1 MGGKYYK
8 DPTADAAMANI
19 KRQVKN
25 RKDEEERI
33 QKRLN
38 RLFQR
43 MSSIGMSRKEMVDM
57 LKHEF
62 QKFLKKYD

>member
-1 MGGKYYK
+1 MGGRYYK
-8 DPTADAAMANI
+8 DPTADAAMANV
-19 KRQVKN
+19 KRQVRN

-43 MSSIGMSRKEMVDM
+43 MSSIGMSRKEMVAM

-62 QKFLKKYD
+62 QKF

>member
-1 MGGKYYK
+1 MSGRYYK
-8 DPTADAAMANI
+8 DPTADAAIANV
-19 KRQVKN
+19 KREVKN

-43 MSSIGMSRKEMVDM
+43 MSSIGMSRKEMVAM
-57 LKHEF
+57 LKHEY
-62 QKFLKKYD
+62 KNFLRKYD

>member
-25 RKDEEERI
+25 RKDEEERLRRTVG
-33 QKRLN
+33 QVFR
-38 RLFQR
+38 R
-43 MSSIGMSRKEMVDM
+43 MGSIGMTRKEMVAM
-57 LKHEF
+57 LKHEY
-62 QKFLKKYD
+62 KNFLRKCD

>member
-1 MGGKYYK
+1 MSGRYYK
-8 DPTADAAMANI
+8 DPTADAAMANV
-19 KRQVKN
+19 KREVRN

-43 MSSIGMSRKEMVDM
+43 MSSIGMSRKEMVAM

-62 QKFLKKYD
+62 QKF

>member
-1 MGGKYYK
+1 MCGKYYK
-8 DPTADAAMANI
+8 DPTADAAMANV
-19 KRQVKN
+19 KREVKN

-43 MSSIGMSRKEMVDM
+43 MSSIGMSRKEMVAM
-57 LKHEF
+57 LKHEY
-62 QKFLKKYD
+62 KNFLRKYD

>member
-25 RKDEEERI
+25 RKNEEERLRRTVG
-33 QKRLN
+33 QVFR
-38 RLFQR
+38 R
-43 MSSIGMSRKEMVDM
+43 MGSIGMTRKEMLDM
-57 LKHEF
+57 LKHEY
-62 QKFLKKYD
+62 KKILKKYD